1 MGRPKKVKE
10 EGSENLPLK
19 EKPRKPREKKTVENV
34 DLLPPQGEAK
44 KITIEV
50 VKEIFG
56 ESTTAEK
63 SLEVSIEPET
73 ENVSIEPSLSEIEIL
88 ENLVYGEEEE
98 KNVLPFPNS
107 ELQTQT
113 KNFIIQYAVDV
124 AYLPSEITDAINSLV
139 QDFSVFVTNT
149 NQFHLISGIMQK
161 DLLAVNLLKDWATE
175 EKKNALLKLKQINP
189 PAPPK
194 KIEEPPKSNNPLVP
208 QFTPREPV
216 STYQHSVATPAPS
229 PSQVAGL
236 APVRENK
243 DIHYQMLQEASAKI
257 REFDTAQQNWQ
268 GEKSQ
273 QEVVIDHKKIFA
285 DYSTTI
291 TNLIKSCW
299 QIGRWGYAPI
309 SLVEKLI
316 GEADKKY
323 TYEIINNGDNSFI
336 RITFEGETINSDSF
350 PMR

>member
-19 EKPRKPREKKTVENV
+19 EK
-34 DLLPPQGEAK
+34 

-50 VKEIFG
+50 VNEIFG

-73 ENVSIEPSLSEIEIL
+73 ENVSIEPENSLSEIEIL

>member
-19 EKPRKPREKKTVENV
+19 KKPRKPREKKT
-34 DLLPPQGEAK
+34 
-44 KITIEV
+44 IEV
-50 VKEIFG
+50 VNEIFG
-56 ESTTAEK
+56 ESTITAEK

-73 ENVSIEPSLSEIEIL
+73 ENVSIEPENSLSEIETL
-88 ENLVYGEEEE
+88 EHLVYGEQEE

-161 DLLAVNLLKDWATE
+161 DLFAVNLLKEWATE
-175 EKKNALLKLKQINP
+175 EKKNALLKLKEIYP
-189 PAPPK
+189 PEAPK
-194 KIEEPPKSNNPLVP
+194 ENNVQAENMPKSNNPLVS

-216 STYQHSVATPAPS
+216 STYQHNVAPAAAS
-229 PSQVAGL
+229 PIQIAGL

-291 TNLIKSCW
+291 TNLVKSCW

-323 TYEIINNGDNSFI
+323 SYEIVNNGDNSFI

>member
-19 EKPRKPREKKTVENV
+19 DKPRKPREKKTVENV
-34 DLLPPQGEAK
+34 DLLLPQGEAK

-50 VKEIFG
+50 VNEIFG

-73 ENVSIEPSLSEIEIL
+73 ENVSIEPENSLSEIEIL

-194 KIEEPPKSNNPLVP
+194 KIEEPPKLVSPLFYKP
-208 QFTPREPV
+208 LLIPFYFDRQKLKKAWLE
-216 STYQHSVATPAPS
+216 QI
-229 PSQVAGL
+229 QV
-236 APVRENK
+236 K
-243 DIHYQMLQEASAKI
+243 
-257 REFDTAQQNWQ
+257 
-268 GEKSQ
+268 
-273 QEVVIDHKKIFA
+273 
-285 DYSTTI
+285 
-291 TNLIKSCW
+291 
-299 QIGRWGYAPI
+299 
-309 SLVEKLI
+309 
-316 GEADKKY
+316 
-323 TYEIINNGDNSFI
+323 
-336 RITFEGETINSDSF
+336 
-350 PMR
+350 